1 MPEEMNNQSDLMD
14 KISIQISEGITIST
28 QLSETEAAQI
38 EGVEQ
43 QDMQKGG
50 YVWYR
55 LPVVEV
61 DEHRM
66 IFSLAFYE
74 GKLRE
79 YSIALVE
86 SKQKDGSWNDWSESE
101 ERLRAEAIAAWLRDK
116 GYAARV
122 YPWGEVWVGYDPQ
135 TGAGCA
141 HIGFFSFHL
150 D

>member
-1 MPEEMNNQSDLMD
+1 MKKQPDRMD
-14 KISIQISEGITIST
+14 KISIQISERITIST
-28 QLSETEAAQI
+28 QLSEMEVAQI
-38 EGVEQ
+38 EDVEKQ
-43 QDMQKGG
+43 EMEKGG

-61 DEHRM
+61 DAHRM

-79 YSIALVE
+79 FKIALVE
-86 SKQKDGSWNDWSESE
+86 SKQNNGSWKDWSETE

-135 TGAGCA
+135 TGAGYA
-141 HIGFFSFHL
+141 HIGFFSFHM